1 MKQRSRI
8 FFIGFGMIGVLFA
21 VGYNFNLIT
30 QQFAFPVVLFSLGIF
45 GLYNGIFLIS
55 KHRLIEKIISILSG
69 GVLFFMWLMLYSG
82 LI

>member
-8 FFIGFGMIGVLFA
+8 IFIGIGMIGVLFA
-21 VGYNFNLIT
+21 VGYYFNLIT